1 MNGIPPPDH
10 AAHQDGVFMAEV
22 TQVNTLLG
30 RYVLRFL
37 DADAGVAKP
46 LSSDDERALA
56 ERVANVAD
64 DLRARAD
71 RRDRHGNPPPLIAR
85 SADADL

>member
-1 MNGIPPPDH
+1 
-10 AAHQDGVFMAEV
+10 MADV

-46 LSSDDERALA
+46 LSSDDERTLA
-56 ERVANVAD
+56 ERVAHVAD

-71 RRDRHGNPPPLIAR
+71 RRDRHGNPPPLIGP
-85 SADADL
+85 SADADLSRPTAKRN